1 MYLSSSMD
9 EDKCLQCLFVD
20 PLCRK
25 PADNLHPCFVIINVS
40 MIIQMISSQ
49 NLDDHQA
56 HPLGSGSF
64 LDHWPGS

>member
-25 PADNLHPCFVIINVS
+25 SANNLHSWFCHYQCI
-40 MIIQMISSQ
+40 
-49 NLDDHQA
+49 DDHPDDQQ
-56 HPLGSGSF
+56 PK
-64 LDHWPGS
+64 PG